1 MITDNS
7 GKPIG
12 ILTNLVSD
20 KEVVTVNAIGN
31 STVITTRDRKTGK
44 VETQILY
51 GKNPLVSG

>member
-51 GKNPLVSG
+51 GKNPLVGC

>member
-1 MITDNS
+1 MTNDNS

-20 KEVVTVNAIGN
+20 KEVVTVNAIGK

-51 GKNPLVSG
+51 GKNPLVSR

>member
-51 GKNPLVSG
+51 GKNPLVSR

>member
-1 MITDNS
+1 MIVDNS

-20 KEVVTVNAIGN
+20 KEVITVNAIGN
-31 STVITTRDRKTGK
+31 ATVITTRDRKTGK

-51 GKNPLVSG
+51 GKNPLVSC

>member
-7 GKPIG
+7 GEPIG
-12 ILTNLVSD
+12 ILTHLVSD

-51 GKNPLVSG
+51 GKNPLVSC